1 MNLTQDFI
9 SNVKNILV
17 VGKNNQIGDM
27 ICSLPLYVAL
37 KKKFPEAQIT
47 LVAAKTNYPI
57 PLKEINPNLDKILVY
72 DKSSLKTI
80 INFLGELRRVKYQIG
95 IVTSTFAYSTTSHI
109 INFLSG
115 ARVRIGVKSIDG
127 KINKAARYLNVKK
140 DFFWDNE
147 KKHQSERNLDVVRQI
162 DCDLTAEE
170 IKSIRLVLNDTDEIF
185 AESFLSKS
193 FPDSSKMIFG
203 FHPGAGKKEN
213 IWPPEKFVEVIARLY
228 KNYNNHILITAGM
241 TDAEIINSIGI
252 KLRELKIPFEIAEN
266 FEIKKLA
273 AVLRLINLYITNDT
287 GPMHIAGAVGA
298 KLISLFGP
306 TKAYEWSPSM
316 ENQFH
321 IQSETDNINGI
332 TVEQVL
338 GLSDKLLTQSGHFA

>member
-9 SNVKNILV
+9 SSVKNILV
-17 VGKNNQIGDM
+17 VGKNNQVGDM
-27 ICSLPLYVAL
+27 ICSLPLYFAL
-37 KKKFPEAQIT
+37 KKSFTEAQIT

-57 PLKEINPNLDKILVY
+57 PLKDLNPFLDNILVY

-80 INFLGELRRVKYQIG
+80 LDFYKELRKVKYQIG

-115 ARVRIGVKSIDG
+115 AKVRVGVKSIDG
-127 KINKAARYLNVKK
+127 KINKAARYLNIKK
-140 DFFWDNE
+140 DFFWDKE

-162 DCDLTAEE
+162 GCNLTRKE
-170 IKSIRLVLNDTDEIF
+170 IKNIRLKIDDTDDIF
-185 AESFLSKS
+185 AESFLAKS
-193 FPDSSKMIFG
+193 FPDNSKMIFG

-213 IWPPEKFVEVIARLY
+213 IWPPEKFVEVITQLY
-228 KNYNNHILITAGM
+228 KSYNNYILITAGM
-241 TDAEIINSIGI
+241 TDAEIINSLGI
-252 KLRELKIPFEIAEN
+252 RLKKLKIPFEIAEN

-273 AVLRLINLYITNDT
+273 AVLSRINLYITNDT

-316 ENQFH
+316 EKQFY
-321 IQSETDNINGI
+321 IQSKTGNINDI
-332 TVEQVL
+332 SIEEVL
-338 GLSDKLLTQSGHFA
+338 SLCSKILTDPHLSD